1 MRLNLGCSDS
11 LRGGEWLNVDIALG
25 KEAVLFGDTKVAQ
38 IEVDPTRRGP
48 DGKGCLGTVKSVVA
62 YKFQQAD
69 LALPWP
75 WDDSSVDEIYA
86 ADIFEHIGD
95 CQHSGDQ
102 WCGQCMEDRRGE
114 YLPGRARGF
123 RRHPD
128 HGVPRR
134 GEGRGTLPRS
144 TARVILDAER
154 APVLH

>member
-75 WDDSSVDEIYA
+75 WDDSSVDEIRVISGAGSAWKIVAESICPA
-86 ADIFEHIGD
+86 APGD
-95 CQHSGDQ
+95 STSVT
-102 WCGQCMEDRRGE
+102 
-114 YLPGRARGF
+114 GRAA
-123 RRHPD
+123 
-128 HGVPRR
+128 
-134 GEGRGTLPRS
+134 S
-144 TARVILDAER
+144 TS
-154 APVLH
+154 